1 LCCLCVYILKCAEQ
15 RNDMFCPTNVM
26 YNSCDLQVEL
36 YYFVKM
42 KSWMDNFSEK
52 KEKNPMKVI

>member
-1 LCCLCVYILKCAEQ
+1 VYILKCAEQ

-26 YNSCDLQVEL
+26 YNSCELQVEL

-52 KEKNPMKVI
+52 KEKNLMKVI